1 MVLLHLKNCRVL
13 TALAIRSFLQIFLPL
28 LFPTSVQ
35 TKFEDGT
42 DMVVTV
48 ISAMGEEAVIA
59 VKNMAG

>member
-1 MVLLHLKNCRVL
+1 MCWLWQLVSSRQ
-13 TALAIRSFLQIFLPL
+13 SFLTL
-28 LFPTSVQ
+28 LFPASVQ

-59 VKNMAG
+59 VKNLSN